1 MTLDWLILR
10 RYRKNKEIE
19 FREIKLESYL
29 GLNLNHVTYFI
40 PQEFHLEICTIKSLN
55 LYTSSTQEL
64 YTKRFVGLACNLQVY
79 YNNT

>member
-29 GLNLNHVTYFI
+29 GLTLNHVTYSI
-40 PQEFHLEICTIKSLN
+40 PQEFHLDISTIKSLN
-55 LYTSSTQEL
+55 LYTSSTQKL
-64 YTKRFVGLACNLQVY
+64 YTKRFVGFACNLQVY